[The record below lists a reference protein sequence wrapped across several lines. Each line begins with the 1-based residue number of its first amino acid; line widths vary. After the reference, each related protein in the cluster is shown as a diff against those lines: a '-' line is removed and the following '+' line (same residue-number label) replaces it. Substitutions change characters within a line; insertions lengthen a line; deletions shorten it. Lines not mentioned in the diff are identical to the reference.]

1 MKEKK
6 KGLNRRKFLFCHFG
20 IFCLMFVWL
29 RFSSFWFFC
38 LMLFSHVF
46 PFFFPIL
53 VLLFFLAI
61 FFCFF
66 FVNFPFF
73 FQIWI
78 FFFSFELS
86 IIRVS
91 CHYIF
96 PPPSSGLGTSKI
108 SLECTDLSWRSCRY
122 SDSGG
127 KCSLKSQ
134 FKDSVAFRVPW
145 FTEETRLNEW
155 VNNIIGNFLD
165 VDSVV
170 AKVVFT
176 ICFFVSF
183 FHVEAKSLLK

>member
-1 MKEKK
+1 MP
-6 KGLNRRKFLFCHFG
+6 LWYFLLDVRLVTF
-20 IFCLMFVWL
+20 FV
-29 RFSSFWFFC
+29 F
-38 LMLFSHVF
+38 
-46 PFFFPIL
+46 L
-53 VLLFFLAI
+53 VLLFNVILSCFSFFLSYFGFA
-61 FFCFF
+61 FFFWPFFFAFF

>member
-1 MKEKK
+1 MF
-6 KGLNRRKFLFCHFG
+6 FLFSF
-20 IFCLMFVWL
+20 L
-29 RFSSFWFFC
+29 FWFCF
-38 LMLFSHVF
+38 
-46 PFFFPIL
+46 
-53 VLLFFLAI
+53 FFLAI

-66 FVNFPFF
+66 CFVNFPFF